1 MKQIINLIFDRIER
15 VLWFRHLL
23 WTLRRNDNYPFVDVY
38 DHKTNSSYSMDLI
51 GEDVVSWL
59 NKHRSDYL
67 ASENNGNATGTENS
81 TEVTE
86 EKS

>member
-1 MKQIINLIFDRIER
+1 MKQIINSVFDRIER
-15 VLWFRHLL
+15 LLWFRHLL
-23 WTLRRNDNYPFVDVY
+23 WTLRKNDNYPSKSIY
-38 DHKTNSSYSMDLI
+38 DIGNNSSHEEDTI
-51 GEDVVSWL
+51 GTDVVSWL
-59 NKHRSDYL
+59 NRHRNDYL

>member
-1 MKQIINLIFDRIER
+1 MKRIINLIFDRIER

-23 WTLRRNDNYPFVDVY
+23 WTLRKVDNDPFMYYFGSNKRDDDADEHLEPKIIDWLHRHRND
-38 DHKTNSSYSMDLI
+38 
-51 GEDVVSWL
+51 
-59 NKHRSDYL
+59 YL
-67 ASENNGNATGTENS
+67 DSARGNTTGTENS